1 MFNLAPTKQIGI
13 YKGWKIKK
21 VESSNPYYMAYFLKS
36 PTKAPIMLHNTD
48 LENLKKQ
55 ISGTNLR
62 KGV

>member
-13 YKGWKIKK
+13 YKGWNINK